1 VSRQR
6 WEYAKVVW
14 VSKARKIYKH
24 DPEFER
30 LSPEVQKEWQTQ
42 SWSYY
47 WWLSHIYEI
56 WLPGAE
62 EVDERLAWETTD
74 EDHRFGFL
82 DICNELGADGW
93 EAVSSEVRNSAMGPR
108 YGRDTTS
115 FPIRTQTLF
124 KRPVSD

>member
-1 VSRQR
+1 VSRQQ

-14 VSKARKIYKH
+14 VSKARKIYKR

-30 LSPEVQKEWQTQ
+30 LSPQVQKEWQTQ
-42 SWSYY
+42 AWTYY
-47 WWLSHIYEI
+47 WWMSHTYQIS
-56 WLPGAE
+56 LPETE

-74 EDHRFGFL
+74 EDHRISYL

-108 YGRDTTS
+108 YGRETTS

-124 KRPVSD
+124 KRPVPG